1 MLKIT
6 VVCTSNAYVYSWF
19 SKKAVFE
26 LNNYDFSSET
36 STSGSIWVTCK
47 DFIILIT
54 WYQIQF
60 ELIIQIAWIV
70 VYSKILSRYIMEY
83 MDSHTLQIYHI

>member
-1 MLKIT
+1 MLKVT
-6 VVCTSNAYVYSWF
+6 VVCTSHPWF

-26 LNNYDFSSET
+26 LNNYDFSFET